1 MADGRAAS
9 SQDGACG
16 LNRPDETRRRSA
28 LRIAL
33 PPTRLLDTRT
43 PLKSNSLQQFERR
56 GSGEQPRARLG
67 PSRLE
72 GCCRGCIVYSRPSR
86 SYTAIQRYK
95 VYSYTSL
102 LLTVV
107 YTIQPLQHTSA
118 RLWHARIECEERVA
132 RLGKVGSGSRL
143 RLGMGLWALVG

>member
-1 MADGRAAS
+1 
-9 SQDGACG
+9 
-16 LNRPDETRRRSA
+16 
-28 LRIAL
+28 
-33 PPTRLLDTRT
+33 
-43 PLKSNSLQQFERR
+43 
-56 GSGEQPRARLG
+56 
-67 PSRLE
+67 
-72 GCCRGCIVYSRPSR
+72 VYSRPSR